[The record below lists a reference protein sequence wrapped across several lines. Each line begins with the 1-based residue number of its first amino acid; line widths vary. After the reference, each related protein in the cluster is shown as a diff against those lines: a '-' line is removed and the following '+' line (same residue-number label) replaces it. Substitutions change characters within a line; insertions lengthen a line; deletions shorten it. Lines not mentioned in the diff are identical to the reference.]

1 MDANKKWLAI
11 PEDIRRKL
19 RKNVFCTNCGDVA
32 EIEQFTIEDHPAGIV
47 LEGKCKVCGNDVSRV
62 IED

>member
-19 RKNVFCTNCGDVA
+19 RKNVFCTNCSDVV
-32 EIEQFTIEDHPAGIV
+32 EIEQFTIEDHSNGIV
-47 LEGKCKVCGNDVSRV
+47 LEGKCKVCGNGVSRV